1 MLNFD
6 CVIIGSGAAG
16 MTAAIYLKR
25 ANLSVALIEKDAP
38 GGQMTKISNIENYPG
53 YRSVDGSTL
62 SLNMYNQVIDLGVD
76 YRYGN
81 VLDIQDYGDY
91 KIIKTDVEEIKC
103 KAVIIASG
111 RKPRRLGLE
120 NEEKLIGRG
129 ISYCALCDGFFYKDK
144 TVAVIGGGS
153 SAVEESIYLS
163 GICKEVILIHRRDQL
178 TADLN
183 AQEKLKKIKNIKI
196 NYNSVVTT
204 LITES
209 DKLKAIKI
217 KTNNKEEKEIK
228 IDGMFIYIGHEP
240 DVSFL
245 SNLDINLDKNY
256 VVVDD
261 KMRTNIKNIYAC
273 GDIIKKEIYQI
284 TTAVGE
290 GTIAATTAKKD
301 IT

>member
-53 YRSVDGSTL
+53 YRSVDGPTL

-163 GICKEVILIHRRDQL
+163 GICRS
-178 TADLN
+178 
-183 AQEKLKKIKNIKI
+183 
-196 NYNSVVTT
+196 YSNSQT
-204 LITES
+204 
-209 DKLKAIKI
+209 
-217 KTNNKEEKEIK
+217 
-228 IDGMFIYIGHEP
+228 
-240 DVSFL
+240 
-245 SNLDINLDKNY
+245 
-256 VVVDD
+256 
-261 KMRTNIKNIYAC
+261 
-273 GDIIKKEIYQI
+273 
-284 TTAVGE
+284 
-290 GTIAATTAKKD
+290 
-301 IT
+301 